1 MQKNIFSQKRRTK
14 KPDTKPE
21 ILVLRAYTYNLAEGA
36 EGECLTENTMQIS
49 SDYLQTNVPKPHCC
63 EKHPIPPVNG
73 KASLSTHCVLQAKQ
87 NWAADFVN
95 MCSMWCN
102 YHIILQCTIKN
113 LSSKSFIFSAV
124 QLKSQRITVFTFSK
138 QHCYCEF

>member
-21 ILVLRAYTYNLAEGA
+21 ILVLWAYMYNLAEGA
-36 EGECLTENTMQIS
+36 EGECLTENTTQIS
-49 SDYLQTNVPKPHCC
+49 SDYLQTNVPKPRCC

-87 NWAADFVN
+87 N
-95 MCSMWCN
+95 
-102 YHIILQCTIKN
+102 
-113 LSSKSFIFSAV
+113 
-124 QLKSQRITVFTFSK
+124 
-138 QHCYCEF
+138 